1 MSSSAGERRETRG
14 RVPTEGGWGKALACR
29 AYRLASPEGRRLLH
43 ALFLLLEVDA
53 RLRLTGF
60 ARLLKALRLPPGA
73 LEHPSS
79 EQRPGDRPR
88 AARPRLRG
96 GPDAM
101 GAAPATLPET
111 QFQEAQRMAQAIRR
125 AARYVPRAHC
135 LHRALALLAWLRR
148 RGVAAELRMGV
159 QSSGGR
165 VEGHAW
171 IEWRGIPVDE
181 DRAIGDAF
189 GLLEDCKVMHVR
201 NSPPSG

>member
-1 MSSSAGERRETRG
+1 
-14 RVPTEGGWGKALACR
+14 
-29 AYRLASPEGRRLLH
+29 
-43 ALFLLLEVDA
+43 
-53 RLRLTGF
+53 
-60 ARLLKALRLPPGA
+60 
-73 LEHPSS
+73 
-79 EQRPGDRPR
+79 
-88 AARPRLRG
+88 
-96 GPDAM
+96 M
-101 GAAPATLPET
+101 GAAPAWLPET

-159 QSSGGR
+159 QSSGEA

-171 IEWRGIPVDE
+171 IVLAGIPVDE

-189 GLLEDCKVMHVR
+189 GLLEDCKVMHVH